1 MYFLHISSTQTST
14 HARVISFS
22 AAIGCLI
29 CMIPSTFIGAVAK
42 LSGKGD
48 TIESF
53 VNYLSILY
61 DIFVFNF
68 KQFFFSAVLHVLP
81 SSLFLNQLEVCLLLF
96 RFFYFFG
103 I

>member
-29 CMIPSTFIGAVAK
+29 CMIPLTFIGAVAK

-48 TIESF
+48 IESF
-53 VNYLSILY
+53 VSYLSILY
-61 DIFVFNF
+61 DIF
-68 KQFFFSAVLHVLP
+68 AEYHL
-81 SSLFLNQLEVCLLLF
+81 
-96 RFFYFFG
+96 
-103 I
+103 